1 MAREEKRPSGRKSY
15 GSKPTSSAPGRSN
28 SSAGR
33 PFNKYKKEGDSN
45 SRPKRTFSSGASDK
59 PKSYRGTGDFKKSF
73 GEKSYGDKPFVKKT
87 YGDKPSGSGREKSFG
102 DKPKRAYGSSEGRFS
117 SAPKREGGFR
127 KDNEGEARPRFG
139 EKKSFGEKSFG
150 DKPPFGDKPSFGK
163 KPYAGGKT
171 FGDKPKRSFGSKDNE
186 GGEAKSSFGRK
197 PFGES
202 SERPKREGG
211 FKRDNAGSDRPRFGD
226 KKPFGDKPSFGDKP
240 KRSFRSRDNEGGE
253 EKRSF
258 GRKPFGESS
267 ERPKREGGFKRDNEG
282 SDRPRFG
289 DKKPFGD
296 KPSFGDKPKRSFGSR
311 DNEGGEEKRS
321 FGRKPFG
328 ESSERPKRE
337 GGFKRDNEGDARPR
351 FGDKKPF
358 GDKPSFNDKPK
369 RSFGANSSDE
379 DVEKRP
385 FERKS
390 KSDNSFKDFEFDKPK
405 KSDDDFIASDFEKAA
420 KYADEKPK
428 KAKETNLQPLFKE
441 SISDSKEGIR
451 LNKYIANSG
460 ISSRREADV
469 LISQGLVSV
478 NGEVITE
485 LGVIVKRND
494 VVKYD
499 GRTLNPEKN
508 VYVLL
513 NKPKDFITTTNDPQE
528 RKTVMNLVA
537 NACKERIYPV
547 GRLDRNTT
555 GLLLFTND
563 GELAEKLTHP
573 SHKIKKIYQVEL
585 DRPITPED
593 SQLMLDGLYFEE
605 GRATL
610 DSMAVLDESKKVIG
624 LELHIG
630 WNRIVRRIFEAKG
643 YEVAR
648 LDRVLYAGLTKKDLP
663 RGEWRFLTEKE
674 VISLKYPQR
683 T

>member
-328 ESSERPKRE
+328 
-337 GGFKRDNEGDARPR
+337 
-351 FGDKKPF
+351 
-358 GDKPSFNDKPK
+358 
-369 RSFGANSSDE
+369 
-379 DVEKRP
+379 
-385 FERKS
+385 
-390 KSDNSFKDFEFDKPK
+390 DNSFKDFEFDKPK

>member
-186 GGEAKSSFGRK
+186 GGEAKS
-197 PFGES
+197 
-202 SERPKREGG
+202 
-211 FKRDNAGSDRPRFGD
+211 
-226 KKPFGDKPSFGDKP
+226 
-240 KRSFRSRDNEGGE
+240 
-253 EKRSF
+253 SF